1 MNEIGNLINAWDP
14 IDFFPL
20 APQDEYINEIR
31 EIEKYIHDNASIDTE
46 TLAKGINTIF
56 KKSFGDDVY
65 IEDMGACR
73 CIAQKI
79 LGHLNT

>member
-20 APQDEYINEIR
+20 APQDEYVNEIKK
-31 EIEKYIHDNASIDTE
+31 IEKNLHDSASIDTE
-46 TLAKGINTIF
+46 ALAKRINDIF

-65 IEDMGACR
+65 TEDLGACR
-73 CIAQKI
+73 CIAQKF
-79 LGHLNT
+79 LEHHNT